1 MYHSYCNTGIFSLQ
15 ISMCILQAAFTLL
28 YIAMHYTQTG
38 KWGYA
43 VFIFLLFFCIGGKR
57 WSRITTPALLDT
69 IRCIMEVCSKFE
81 NHYFPSC
88 YHVISN
94 PIFRSILFPNHS
106 GSFSM
111 LPAATISSFGSG
123 VNSSA
128 NYGLVF
134 TSAVRECHSKLP

>member
-57 WSRITTPALLDT
+57 WSRITTSALLAT
-69 IRCIMEVCSKFE
+69 IRCIMEVRLNLKIITFPVVIMLSLTQ
-81 NHYFPSC
+81 YF
-88 YHVISN
+88 VL
-94 PIFRSILFPNHS
+94 FLFPNHS